1 MEYLLS
7 MKPKFIPS
15 LVFISFLFGC
25 TSPNTHNGIKEVNA
39 DDLVE
44 NIDAYIDSRLVTE
57 GTIVH
62 ICSVDGKKMK
72 LRTDNGAIIKIVPFD
87 LAEKFDSLL
96 YKKRVIIHGVV
107 KESRISDAMI
117 AEKEQAKVL
126 LCHIDNSSCKDSA
139 WVNRQVQNGRSDS
152 LSMVSTDQLKET
164 MERAGKDYVSVVF
177 IVAERVDIIK

>member
-1 MEYLLS
+1 MGYLQS

-39 DDLVE
+39 DELVE

-62 ICSVDGKKMK
+62 ICSVDGKRMK
-72 LRTDNGAIIKIVPFD
+72 LKTDRGVIIKIVPFD
-87 LAEKFDSLL
+87 PTQSFDTLF
-96 YKKRVIIHGVV
+96 YKKRVAIQGVV
-107 KESRISDAMI
+107 KESRISDTMI
-117 AEKEQAKVL
+117 AEQEKSSVVY
-126 LCHIDNSSCKDSA
+126 CSYDSDSCTNSS
-139 WVNRQVQNGRSDS
+139 QVGPKANVSDISRSENE
-152 LSMVSTDQLKET
+152 LANPKQTL
-164 MERAGKDYVSVVF
+164 ERAGKDYVSVVF